1 MKQDRNCSDSST
13 GQWERS
19 QQLVELC
26 LQTGRPGPAK
36 WHGVRDGHCDARGI
50 WDPHVALWK
59 IIKIHNASLE
69 KDFEPIKDGSGNEFQ
84 VWWTTNMSPC
94 CHNYIPGTR
103 CLWYPLRSVK
113 TSACPFQHII
123 AQQISWRHTCGS
135 WESSGSPHFYHCQNC
150 STWRPDHVTFN
161 TLLTSCSR
169 GVLTTI
175 FCVPGSEKR

>member
-1 MKQDRNCSDSST
+1 MNNMKQDRNCSDSST

-59 IIKIHNASLE
+59 IIKIHNTSLE

-84 VWWTTNMSPC
+84 V
-94 CHNYIPGTR
+94 
-103 CLWYPLRSVK
+103 
-113 TSACPFQHII
+113 
-123 AQQISWRHTCGS
+123 
-135 WESSGSPHFYHCQNC
+135 
-150 STWRPDHVTFN
+150 
-161 TLLTSCSR
+161 
-169 GVLTTI
+169 
-175 FCVPGSEKR
+175 